1 MCDVIVRKMATLVER
16 FAATM
21 VLGAVGDAMGYKNG
35 SWEFCR
41 SGVAIHSEVEKLGGV
56 SALNLTRRDFMV
68 SDDTVLHIATAE
80 ALVSEWKDKETLYR
94 TIAQKY
100 IDGAKDMGGR
110 APGFTT
116 LGGINMLRPKE
127 KEGYRIP
134 YTPSGGGCGAAMR
147 SAPIGLRFYRPEQLD
162 DLVEVAVES
171 GRMTHNCPTGYL
183 GSVAT
188 ALFVSYSIQRRPINS
203 WGKGLMDTL
212 PVVWKYVEKTGI
224 DVQRNKKD
232 WSYFEKGWAA
242 YLTERNLMDG
252 VSEPRFPEKYG
263 PEERDQFYTSVSY
276 DGWGGASGHD
286 APMIAYD
293 ALLGAGTSWE
303 ELCLRGVLHGGDND
317 STGIIAGSCWGA
329 MYGFEGVPEVNY
341 KNLEYKDRLV
351 TLGNDLYR
359 ATM

>member
-1 MCDVIVRKMATLVER
+1 MAACPLEDR
-16 FAATM
+16 FVAAM

-35 SWEFCR
+35 MWEVCR
-41 SGVAIHSEVEKLGGV
+41 LGVTIHSEVEKLGGV

-100 IDGAKDMGGR
+100 IDGCRDMSGR
-110 APGFTT
+110 APGRAT
-116 LGGINMLRPKE
+116 LEGVRKLRPKVH
-127 KEGYRIP
+127 EGYRIP
-134 YTPSGGGCGAAMR
+134 YTPRGGGCGAAMR
-147 SAPIGLRFYRPEQLD
+147 SAPIGLRFYRPAG
-162 DLVEVAVES
+162 AVGRS
-171 GRMTHNCPTGYL
+171 GG
-183 GSVAT
+183 GG

-212 PVVWKYVEKTGI
+212 PVAWKYVEKTGK
-224 DVQRNKKD
+224 DVEQNRED
-232 WSYFEKGWAA
+232 WSYFEKRWAD
-242 YLTERNLMDG
+242 YLEERNLTDG
-252 VSEPRFPEKYG
+252 N
-263 PEERDQFYTSVSY
+263 
-276 DGWGGASGHD
+276 GHD

-341 KNLEYKDRLV
+341 KNLEYKDHLV
-351 TLGNDLYR
+351 ALGKKLCGG
-359 ATM
+359 TQL